1 MSQLH
6 STHSQSPSTQAS
18 PRAAIARSYTRRQSG
33 FSLLELMLA
42 LMLGVVVTA
51 GIVQLFA
58 GNNQTYAVL
67 NGQSRMQES
76 ARYALDFITRS
87 ARTAGYVGCDP
98 GDNIQSGLNGDFGN
112 LFELNIANPIEV
124 FNYTGGGA
132 PGDTAIGDWAP
143 SAATLPRKTGASTS
157 VNAFLGTGGIDLS
170 VTAGSLESG
179 DIVAGS
185 DILVLRRLEAPGVP
199 IADIIQPGDPIE
211 VEDGSQFAAND
222 FVVIANCNQA
232 TLVRVTGVA
241 GNVLSWAS
249 TGTGLWEN
257 YGSAGTSTRSTLSA
271 VGQPY
276 GSATDDQG
284 SAVYHVITDVYYI
297 GYGAG
302 TNNRNERNRSLWRKS
317 GTGAPV
323 ELIEGVTD
331 LQVRVGVDRSDT
343 DGIDAPEQYV
353 DFGAANI
360 GDVIRALRVEITAS
374 SNDVVDFEN
383 NNALERT
390 FTQTISLRNPSPVT

>member
-1 MSQLH
+1 MSQH
-6 STHSQSPSTQAS
+6 NFPQTRRNTRFRS
-18 PRAAIARSYTRRQSG
+18 IERSYARRQRG

-98 GDNIQSGLNGDFGN
+98 GDNIQSGLNGDFTN
-112 LFELNIANPIEV
+112 LFELDIANPIEV
-124 FNYTGGGA
+124 FNYTGGGD

-143 SAATLPRKTGASTS
+143 SAAVLPRKTGASTS
-157 VNAFLGTGGIDLS
+157 VNAFQGTGGIDLA
-170 VTAGSLESG
+170 VTAGALESG

-211 VEDGSQFAAND
+211 VEDGSQFAVND

-241 GNVLSWAS
+241 GNVLAWAS

-271 VGQPY
+271 IGQPY

-284 SAVYHVITDVYYI
+284 SAVYQVITDIYYI

-317 GTGAPV
+317 GTGIPV

-353 DFGAANI
+353 DFGAVNL

-374 SNDVVDFEN
+374 SSDIVDLEN
-383 NNALERT
+383 EEALERT